1 MADKRPE
8 PTMDEVGADQQPMRD
23 DMSVWDILK
32 EMKSDPDG
40 NGISGLGYDG
50 VLRSFD
56 LERNVVDAVGLN
68 PTQILEY
75 YEGVPMPDR
84 FLTADGRKISHWV
97 MFHPD
102 AESIPRKPT
111 AEDYAR
117 VKAHNEELERR
128 GVTCCVPD
136 KSVDDGK
143 SKAG

>member
-1 MADKRPE
+1 MADKLPE
-8 PTMDEVGADQQPMRD
+8 PTMTQAVADQQLVRD

-32 EMKSDPDG
+32 SMKSDPDG
-40 NGISGLGYDG
+40 NGICALGYDG
-50 VLRSFD
+50 VLRTFD

-68 PTQILEY
+68 PTQIIEY

-84 FLTADGRKISHWV
+84 FLTADGRNISRWV

-102 AESIPRKPT
+102 AESIPKKPT
-111 AEDYAR
+111 AEDRAR

-136 KSVDDGK
+136 KPADDGGPK
-143 SKAG
+143 VG